1 MALLAVFN
9 ANFAQTNQ
17 HTHTSDTPVNY
28 CGEAIETNRLKAEHP
43 SFAEAMESEQADF
56 QTNYETFLD
65 HWSPYDRSSYTIP
78 VVVHVVHLGGDENIS
93 DEQIMSGMEEL
104 NADFSMTNV
113 DLGATVPDFAGITG
127 NPDIEFRLATKD
139 PDGNCHPGIT
149 RTYSETTYDV
159 GNSGSSY
166 HPIVDAV
173 EDAQGNWPQNEYMN
187 VFICIDPNGN
197 AGYTFRPTNWFPQNR
212 MYGSIFLRHDYM
224 GIIGTSNPGRRHTF
238 SHEVG
243 HWLNLPHPWGN
254 SNTPTDPDNCG
265 MDDGVADTPNTVGWD
280 FCDLDGESC
289 GSLDNVQNIMDYS
302 YCSTMFTE
310 GQAARMVY
318 ALTESAVAGRYKLI
332 QPTNLASTGV
342 DGPGDLCEAS
352 FSSNQTVIC
361 SGESIS
367 FTDNSFHTVTD
378 WEWTFEG
385 GSPSSAGSPNPTI
398 TYTTPGV
405 YTVSLNVE
413 NGVDSETVTEE
424 NYIVVLPTSGEGLPY
439 HESFEAY
446 ETFPDNERF
455 VVDNG
460 VNDVTWSLNSET
472 GYVGSKSVYIENF
485 GVNNGSFDAIESSTI
500 DLSSVDPEDEIIFN
514 FKVAYNRRNSDND
527 EWMRFY
533 ISNDCGETWALRK
546 NIKDDDLGETV
557 SNSPYTPAGMAEW
570 KQVNITNIL
579 PDYYVENFR
588 FKIEFEND
596 GGNNVYVDDINLYPA
611 SMTTLNESSL
621 NTTLKV
627 YPHPIQATTTIK
639 LEQVQTAPVTI
650 QLFNA
655 LGEMIEVVYTGE
667 LSAGMHQINWS
678 TATLPKGMYIL
689 QVQSASNNQTIKLI
703 KN

>member
-1 MALLAVFN
+1 
-9 ANFAQTNQ
+9 
-17 HTHTSDTPVNY
+17 
-28 CGEAIETNRLKAEHP
+28 
-43 SFAEAMESEQADF
+43 
-56 QTNYETFLD
+56 
-65 HWSPYDRSSYTIP
+65 
-78 VVVHVVHLGGDENIS
+78 
-93 DEQIMSGMEEL
+93 
-104 NADFSMTNV
+104 
-113 DLGATVPDFAGITG
+113 
-127 NPDIEFRLATKD
+127 
-139 PDGNCHPGIT
+139 
-149 RTYSETTYDV
+149 
-159 GNSGSSY
+159 
-166 HPIVDAV
+166 
-173 EDAQGNWPQNEYMN
+173 
-187 VFICIDPNGN
+187 
-197 AGYTFRPTNWFPQNR
+197 
-212 MYGSIFLRHDYM
+212 
-224 GIIGTSNPGRRHTF
+224 
-238 SHEVG
+238 
-243 HWLNLPHPWGN
+243 
-254 SNTPTDPDNCG
+254 
-265 MDDGVADTPNTVGWD
+265 
-280 FCDLDGESC
+280 
-289 GSLDNVQNIMDYS
+289 
-302 YCSTMFTE
+302 
-310 GQAARMVY
+310 
-318 ALTESAVAGRYKLI
+318 
-332 QPTNLASTGV
+332 
-342 DGPGDLCEAS
+342 
-352 FSSNQTVIC
+352 
-361 SGESIS
+361 
-367 FTDNSFHTVTD
+367 
-378 WEWTFEG
+378 
-385 GSPSSAGSPNPTI
+385 
-398 TYTTPGV
+398 
-405 YTVSLNVE
+405 
-413 NGVDSETVTEE
+413 
-424 NYIVVLPTSGEGLPY
+424 
-439 HESFEAY
+439 
-446 ETFPDNERF
+446 
-455 VVDNG
+455 VDNG

-500 DLSSVDPEDEIIFN
+500 DLSTVDPEDEIIFN

-627 YPHPIQATTTIK
+627 YPHPLQATTTIQ